1 MKLLCF
7 IDSLGAGG
15 AQRQLVTLAIEF
27 AKRGYDVEFL
37 LYEHNDFY
45 LSTLHDNNINVNYI
59 IEENF
64 IKRIFKVRR
73 FIRKRNYDIVLS
85 FLVRATFMA
94 ELASLPCRKW
104 KLFVGERSSD
114 PRIVNLWKTRII
126 RWLHIFA
133 DKVIS
138 NSNTNVELVRQACPL
153 LPKSKFAVIYNA
165 VDINKFVCNLDYDFK
180 MNGKIRIVV
189 PASYRYLKNLS
200 GLIEALRL
208 IDVKLRDSLIIDWY
222 GHNLLDDS
230 KSHDQEKINQYGLQN
245 TIILHDAINNIET
258 EMANADFIGLFSLIE
273 GFPNAVCEGM
283 LLGKPILCS
292 SVSDVPMIIEDGVNG
307 LICDPKDPQSI
318 ANTLIKALNLT
329 VEDMKQMGRNNREKA
344 ISLFA
349 KDVNVDNYITIFN
362 EK

>member
-27 AKRGYDVEFL
+27 SKRGYDVEFL
-37 LYEHNDFY
+37 LYEHSDFY
-45 LSTLHDNNINVNYI
+45 LSTLQDNNIKVSYI
-59 IEENF
+59 IEESF

-73 FIRKRNYDIVLS
+73 FIRNGNYDIVLS

-94 ELASLPCRKW
+94 ELASLPWRRW

-126 RWLHIFA
+126 RWLHVFA

-138 NSNTNVELVRQACPL
+138 NSNTNVELVRQACPI

-165 VDINKFVCNLDYDFK
+165 VDINKFICNLDYDFK
-180 MNGKIRIVV
+180 KNDKIRIVV

-208 IDVKLRDSLIIDWY
+208 VDADLRNKLIIDWY

-230 KSHDQEKINQYGLQN
+230 KSHDQQKINEYGLQD
-245 TIILHDAINNIET
+245 TIILHDAINNIED

-292 SVSDVPMIIEDGVNG
+292 SVSDIPAIIEDGVNG
-307 LICDPKDPQSI
+307 LVCDPKSPKSI
-318 ANTLIKALNLT
+318 ADALIKAINLSVT
-329 VEDMKQMGRNNREKA
+329 DMRDMGIKNRDKA
-344 ISLFA
+344 KSLFS
-349 KDVNVDNYITIFN
+349 KDVNVDNYIKIFN

>member
-27 AKRGYDVEFL
+27 SKRGYEVEFL

-45 LSTLHDNNINVNYI
+45 LSTLQDNNIKVNYI

-73 FIRKRNYDIVLS
+73 FIRKGNYDIVLS

-94 ELASLPCRKW
+94 ELASLPYRRW

-126 RWLHIFA
+126 RWLHLFA

-153 LPKSKFAVIYNA
+153 LPKSKFSVIYNA
-165 VDINKFVCNLDYDFK
+165 VDINKFVCNLDYEFK
-180 MNGKIRIVV
+180 KNDKIRIVV

-200 GLIEALRL
+200 GLIDALQL
-208 IDVKLRDSLIIDWY
+208 IDAELRKKLLIDWY

-230 KSHDQEKINQYGLQN
+230 KSHDQEKINQYGLQD
-245 TIILHDAINNIET
+245 TIILHDAINNIED
-258 EMANADFIGLFSLIE
+258 EMTNADFIGLFSLIE

-292 SVSDVPMIIEDGVNG
+292 SVSDIPMIIEDGVNG
-307 LICDPKDPQSI
+307 LVCDPKNPRSI
-318 ANTLIKALNLT
+318 ADALINALNFSAQ
-329 VEDMKQMGRNNREKA
+329 DMREMGARNRKKA
-344 ISLFA
+344 IALFA
-349 KDVNVDNYITIFN
+349 KDVNVNNYINVFN

>member
-27 AKRGYDVEFL
+27 SKREYDVEFL

-45 LSTLHDNNINVNYI
+45 LSILQDNNIKVNYI
-59 IEENF
+59 IEDNF

-73 FIRKRNYDIVLS
+73 FIRKGGFDIVLS

-94 ELASLPCRKW
+94 ELASIPYRKW

-114 PRIVNLWKTRII
+114 PRIVNLFKTRII
-126 RWLHIFA
+126 RWLHVFA

-138 NSNTNVELVRQACPL
+138 NSNVNVELVRQACPI

-165 VDINKFVCNLDYDFK
+165 VDINKFACDLNFEFK
-180 MNGKIRIVV
+180 KNDKIRIVV
-189 PASYRYLKNLS
+189 PASYRYLKNLN
-200 GLIEALRL
+200 GLIEAVRL
-208 IDVKLRDSLIIDWY
+208 LDIKLRNRIIIDWY

-230 KSHDQEKINQYGLQN
+230 KLRDQQKIDEYGLQN
-245 TIILHDAINNIET
+245 TIILHDAITNIES
-258 EMANADFIGLFSLIE
+258 EMANADFVGLFSLIE

-292 SVSDVPMIIEDGVNG
+292 SVSDVPSIVEDGING
-307 LICDPKDPQSI
+307 LICDPKDYKSI
-318 ANTLIKALNLT
+318 ADILVKALGLSA
-329 VEDMKQMGRNNREKA
+329 EDMKKMGVRNREKA
-344 ISLFA
+344 KFLFE
-349 KDVNVDNYITIFN
+349 KDINVDNYIKIFN
-362 EK
+362 KR

>member
-27 AKRGYDVEFL
+27 SKRGYDVEFL

-45 LSTLHDNNINVNYI
+45 LSTLQDNNIKVSYI
-59 IEENF
+59 IEDSF

-73 FIRKRNYDIVLS
+73 FIRNGNYDIVLS

-94 ELASLPCRKW
+94 ELASLPCRRW

-126 RWLHIFA
+126 RWLHVFA

-138 NSNTNVELVRQACPL
+138 NSNTNVELVRQACPI

-165 VDINKFVCNLDYDFK
+165 VDINKFICNLDYDFK
-180 MNGKIRIVV
+180 KNDKIRIVV

-208 IDVKLRDSLIIDWY
+208 VDADLRNKLIIDWY

-230 KSHDQEKINQYGLQN
+230 KSHDQQKINEYGLQD
-245 TIILHDAINNIET
+245 TIILHDAINNIED

-292 SVSDVPMIIEDGVNG
+292 SVSDIPAIIEDGVNG
-307 LICDPKDPQSI
+307 LVCDPKSPKSI
-318 ANTLIKALNLT
+318 ADALIKAINLSVT
-329 VEDMKQMGRNNREKA
+329 DMRDMGIKNREKA
-344 ISLFA
+344 KSLFA
-349 KDVNVDNYITIFN
+349 KDVNVDNYIKIFN